1 MSEKGFSV
9 KILCR
14 FRKKQRL
21 SEAKTLF
28 YSYIKSQRLANVN
41 FFIRWDVSSFKKQM
55 AEC

>member
-41 FFIRWDVSSFKKQM
+41 FFIRRDVSSFKKQM
-55 AEC
+55 AKC